1 MSWSASYIWNGNKQ
15 TEISVHLQTELPVES
30 KAQADVAFD
39 ASAALILSGAVGSP
53 EKKYKVMLS
62 GHANPG
68 NEPNPGWSND
78 SLTINIYQL
87 GEEA

>member
-1 MSWSASYIWNGNKQ
+1 MSWSASYVWNGQTQ
-15 TEISVHLQTELPVES
+15 TETQIHVQPELPVES

-39 ASAALILSGAVGSP
+39 ASSAIILTGVIGSS

-68 NEPNPGWSND
+68 HEPNPGWAND
-78 SLTINIYQL
+78 CITINIYQL
-87 GEEA
+87 EETG

>member
-1 MSWSASYIWNGNKQ
+1 MSWSASYVWNGNKH
-15 TEISVHLQTELPVES
+15 TEISVFLQTELPVES
-30 KAQADVAFD
+30 KEQADAAFD
-39 ASAALILSGAVGSP
+39 ASSALILQGVVGDP

-68 NEPNPGWSND
+68 NEPVAGWSND
-78 SLTINIYQL
+78 SITISIYQL